1 MKSAPKP
8 NEPKPNTTAV
18 TEPSVPLL
26 QKIGRWRLVSA
37 AAALAILIVLAGI
50 YGIAH
55 RPSNPADAACQG
67 AVNTAKRIA
76 PLVRGEVAALALAQT
91 PFRVPDL
98 AFNDAKGRDLRLAD
112 WRGRTVLL
120 NLWATWCVP
129 CRREMPALDALQAL
143 LGGADFE
150 VVAVNIDTR
159 DPKKPLAFLKE
170 VAIAHLAYYSDPSA
184 RAFEDLKTAGK
195 AFGMPTTVII
205 DPSGCEIGTMAG
217 PAEWASDDGVRLI
230 GAAIR
235 KPG

>member
-1 MKSAPKP
+1 MKSARKP
-8 NEPKPNTTAV
+8 NEPKPNTTAA
-18 TEPSVPLL
+18 TEPPVPLL
-26 QKIGRWRLVSA
+26 QKIGRLRLVSA
-37 AAALAILIVLAGI
+37 AVALVILIVLAGI

-55 RPSNPADAACQG
+55 RPSNPADAACAG
-67 AVNTAKRIA
+67 AVNTGKRIA
-76 PLVRGEVAALALAQT
+76 QLVRGEVAALAVAQA

-98 AFNDAKGRDLRLAD
+98 AFKDAKGRDLRLSD

-150 VVAVNIDTR
+150 VVAVNVDTR
-159 DPKKPLAFLKE
+159 DPQKPLAFLKD

-184 RAFEDLKTAGK
+184 RIFEELKTAGK
-195 AFGMPTTVII
+195 AFGMPTTVIA

-217 PAEWASDDGVRLI
+217 PAEWASDDGVKLVS
-230 GAAIR
+230 AALAR
-235 KPG
+235 R